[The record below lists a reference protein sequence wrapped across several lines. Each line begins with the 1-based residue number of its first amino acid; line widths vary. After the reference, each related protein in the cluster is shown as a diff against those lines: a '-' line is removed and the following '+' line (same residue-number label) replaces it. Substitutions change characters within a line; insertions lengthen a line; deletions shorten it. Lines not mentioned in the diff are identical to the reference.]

1 MIFSK
6 LFGGP
11 ARQSSQSFVDPSQQ
25 PFLDTLR
32 NGAIGALNSANATG
46 PFQGQL
52 FARLNQTQQEGID
65 AGRNFAL
72 GPGAASASRAINA
85 SLGNLEA
92 GSNFGSNAQ
101 GILNDLS
108 GSGPF
113 DRALAASTGSNA
125 DALVG
130 AASRDTVRSLTEG
143 ALPRLDRAASNTG
156 NRGSSRT
163 GVQEAILQRGADDR
177 IADISAG
184 VRQDL
189 FNRSLSQENAV
200 NNQRL
205 GANAQLSGA
214 FGSGLSGL
222 GAANNLAAQNQNIL
236 FTGGGLAQQNEQGI
250 LNENRDLF
258 NLRRDDQ
265 FRNLGLANGI
275 IGPPTVL
282 SEQTSRGGS
291 SGILGQALGFAS
303 GAAGLFSDE
312 NAKTDIEQVG
322 TDEDT
327 GLNIYRFR
335 YKGDPSNYLYEGV
348 MAQDLIGT
356 EHEKHLE
363 VQDGLFKVDYEGL
376 GVTMKL
382 VSEAA

>member
-1 MIFSK
+1 MIFSQ

-11 ARQSSQSFVDPSQQ
+11 ATQSSQSFVDPSQQ

-32 NGAIGALNSANATG
+32 SGAISALNNSNATG

-52 FARLNQTQQEGID
+52 FARQNQTQQEGIN

-72 GPGAASASRAINA
+72 GDGAGSASRAVSA

-92 GSNFGSNAQ
+92 GSNFGQNAQ
-101 GILNDLS
+101 GILNSLS

-125 DALVG
+125 DALVS

-156 NRGSSRT
+156 NRGSSRV

-177 IADISAG
+177 ISDISAG

-189 FNRSLSQENAV
+189 FDRSLSQENAV

-205 GANAQLSGA
+205 GANSQLSSA
-214 FGSGLSGL
+214 FSQGIQGL
-222 GAANNLAAQNQNIL
+222 GAGNSLAAQNQNL
-236 FTGGGLAQQNEQGI
+236 FFTGGDREQANQQGI
-250 LNENRDLF
+250 LNEQRELF
-258 NLRRDDQ
+258 NLQRDDQ

-275 IGPPTVL
+275 IGAPTVL
-282 SEQTSRGGS
+282 SNQQSTGGS

-303 GAAGLFSDE
+303 GAAGLFSDINLKE
-312 NAKTDIEQVG
+312 GVERVG
-322 TDEDT
+322 TDEGT
-327 GLNIYRFR
+327 GLPIYKFS
-335 YKGDPSNYLYEGV
+335 YSDDPLGTEYTGV

-356 EHEKHLE
+356 EYERFLDTSGDHL
-363 VQDGLFKVDYEGL
+363 KVDYEGL
-376 GVTMKL
+376 GITMKIH
-382 VSEAA
+382 EIAA